1 MILVNRNFLN
11 LLLLNIILFSSC
23 SKLEVYTFDGTTMG
37 TTYSIKI
44 RSENTFDINQFKND
58 VDSLLFDINYIFSNY
73 IHDSEISK
81 INTSKQFKNNVSNEF
96 IEVLKKSLY
105 YADLSNGLYDPTVYP
120 LVDIWGFA
128 SSIVVSKPSEYKIKE
143 TKKNVN
149 YKFLNIDKNI
159 LFKNNNSVHID
170 LSSIAKGYAVDQV
183 SEFLEKKG
191 YLNSMIEI
199 GGEVR
204 CNSDNDNNFWN
215 IGIASPYN
223 ESLAMKVKLYN
234 HSIATSGNY
243 NNFTEYDGVEYSH
256 IINPKTGYPI
266 ATNILSCTIISRM
279 CVDADALATV
289 LMTLAPNE
297 GLKLINDLYNTECM
311 IINRDKSGKID
322 KYMSRDFEKFIVD

>member
-23 SKLEVYTFDGTTMG
+23 SKLEVYSFDGTTMG

-44 RSENTFDINQFKND
+44 RTKNTCDVNQIRAD
-58 VDSLLFDINYIFSNY
+58 VDSLLLDINYIFSTY

-81 INTSKQFKNNVSNEF
+81 INTSKQFKNNVSSEF
-96 IEVLKKSLY
+96 SDILNKSLY

-128 SSIVVSKPSEYKIKE
+128 SSIVDSKPSEYKIKE

-149 YKFLNIDKNI
+149 YKFLKIDKNM
-159 LFKNNNSVHID
+159 LFKNNNRVHID
-170 LSSIAKGYAVDQV
+170 LSSIAKGYAVDEIT
-183 SEFLEKKG
+183 EFLDNKG
-191 YLNSMIEI
+191 YSNFMVEI

-204 CNSDNDNNFWN
+204 CNSDNNNFWN
-215 IGIASPYN
+215 IGIASPYDK
-223 ESLAMKVKLYN
+223 SLAMKVKLYN

-266 ATNILSCTIISRM
+266 ATNILSCTIISAM

-289 LMTLAPNE
+289 LMTLAPME
-297 GLKLINDLYNTECM
+297 GLRLINDLYDTECM
-311 IINRDKSGKID
+311 IINRDKSGKIN
-322 KYMSRDFEKFIVD
+322 KYFSRGFEKFIVD